1 MFTFSSLDAGS
12 TSITVTVKQGG
23 LKLLQIQD
31 NGSGIRVDRYLLLK
45 LLDFTIAYILV
56 LVYIIL
62 KHVILHNMELFLYL
76 MTLGNLSIFV
86 PVLKKKKSHSEML
99 LFFCTERQ
107 HGYCV

>member
-31 NGSGIRVDRYLLLK
+31 NGSGIRVDGYLLLK
-45 LLDFTIAYILV
+45 LFDFTIAYILV

-62 KHVILHNMELFLYL
+62 KHVILDNIYMELFLYL
-76 MTLGNLSIFV
+76 MTLGNLSFFV
-86 PVLKKKKSHSEML
+86 PVLKKKIIS
-99 LFFCTERQ
+99 
-107 HGYCV
+107 

>member
-1 MFTFSSLDAGS
+1 MFSSLDAGS

-31 NGSGIRVDRYLLLK
+31 NGSGIRVDGYLLLK
-45 LLDFTIAYILV
+45 LFDFTIAYILV

-62 KHVILHNMELFLYL
+62 KHVILDNMELFLYL

-86 PVLKKKKSHSEML
+86 PVLKKKFLTVKCCC
-99 LFFCTERQ
+99 FFCTERQ